1 MTMQNDSHPND
12 ERLAAYSAGDA
23 DVLGDRA
30 LAEHL
35 TACDRCRP
43 IVDDLT
49 RLRGALAALPD
60 LAPSRPLRLIPPA
73 PEPIAPRAGR
83 FEWLRRLAAPAMAA
97 GAGLVLVG
105 AIGAS
110 GVLNELTTKS
120 TDRAV
125 EAASASD
132 AAKGPVAGGAGSLA
146 PVPMTSFDS
155 GGLFGRSDAPRTETD
170 GVDDST
176 QATPSTAEQ
185 VFPLSNTPSTPSN
198 EQPWLTLLVAGAGLF
213 GVSAAVRYS
222 LSPRA
227 G

>member
-1 MTMQNDSHPND
+1 MTVQNDYHPND
-12 ERLAAYSAGDA
+12 ERLAAYAAGDA
-23 DVLGDRA
+23 DALDDRA
-30 LAEHL
+30 LVEHL
-35 TACDRCRP
+35 TACERCRP

-49 RLRGALAALPD
+49 LLRGALAALPD

-83 FEWLRRLAAPAMAA
+83 LEWLRRLAAPAMAT
-97 GAGLVLVG
+97 GAGLALVG

-110 GVLNELTTKS
+110 GVVNELAMQS

-132 AAKGPVAGGAGSLA
+132 AAKGPVAGAAGSVA
-146 PVPMTSFDS
+146 PGPLTSFDS
-155 GGLFGRSDAPRTETD
+155 LGRSDAPRPETG

-176 QATPSTAEQ
+176 GATPSQAENFFHP
-185 VFPLSNTPSTPSN
+185 VASPPG
-198 EQPWLTLLVAGAGLF
+198 EQPWLILLVAGAGLF

-222 LSPRA
+222 LNPRA